1 MPLERVEMSGEA
13 SNLNINHAA
22 VAPSSTDTLLVKTL
36 SADCGS
42 ALHACWHPIFFSR
55 ASSH

>member
-1 MPLERVEMSGEA
+1 MSGEA